1 MIVYHVM
8 DNSQNHGNIFA
19 RSVRLKM
26 WRNSL
31 ITAYNIFLIF
41 LWYVFFLRGSLT
53 IASVNDAIAATAS
66 IMIGFS
72 FAFSGFCY
80 YFNFLDSKIAYRKYL
95 GLIGFWLA
103 FLYTFMLVILNP
115 QKYFYGLFTHVWS
128 ADIILGFMALGIFTF
143 MAIISTQWA
152 MRRMGVT
159 YWRRGLRLGY
169 LAYALLIVRAAII
182 EGDAWRIWFAY
193 PHGLPPLR
201 LVASV
206 FATLVLCLRGSIII
220 VEYVKKKKHGTSL

>member
-1 MIVYHVM
+1 M

-31 ITAYNIFLIF
+31 IIAYNIFLIF
-41 LWYVFFLRGSLT
+41 LWYAFFLRGSLT
-53 IASVNDAIAATAS
+53 IASVNDVIAATAS

-72 FAFSGFCY
+72 FALSGLCY
-80 YFNFLDSKIAYRKYL
+80 YFNFLDTKIAYRKYL
-95 GLIGFWLA
+95 GLVGFWLA
-103 FLYTFMLVILNP
+103 FLYTFILVILNP
-115 QKYFYGLFTHVWS
+115 QKYFYGLFAHVWS

-143 MAIISTQWA
+143 MAIISTHWA

-159 YWRRGLRLGY
+159 YWRIGLRLGY
-169 LAYALLIVRAAII
+169 LAYALLIMRAIII
-182 EGDAWRIWFAY
+182 EGDMWQIWFAY

-201 LVASV
+201 LIGTV